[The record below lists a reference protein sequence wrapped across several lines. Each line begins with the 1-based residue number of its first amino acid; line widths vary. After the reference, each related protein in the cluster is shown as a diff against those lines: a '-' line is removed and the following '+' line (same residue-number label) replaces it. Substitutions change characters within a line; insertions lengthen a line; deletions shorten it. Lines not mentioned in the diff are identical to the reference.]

1 MDSLPID
8 FTDPEDIRAKLPR
21 AKRQLEV
28 MEAAFRKQAGE
39 MEDWRDYVRTL
50 VRRAERLGVVDAPA
64 ASDETQG
71 TGPADPDPEATP
83 KTEERPPAAGQP
95 VDLVVEVVNREI
107 RKIKA
112 KAVADT
118 LRSEGHDLP
127 NVTVSNSLFYA
138 AKRVSPARI
147 KVAEGR
153 GFYAPLGYVEDVA
166 PDGLPAPDQLHVAAA
181 AGEQRG
187 SPEGGGT

>member
-8 FTDPEDIRAKLPR
+8 FTDPEDIRAKLPT

-39 MEDWRDYVRTL
+39 MEDWRDYVGML
-50 VRRAERLGVVDAPA
+50 VRRAERLGVVDTSA

-71 TGPADPDPEATP
+71 TDPADPETTP
-83 KTEERPPAAGQP
+83 KTQEQRRPAAGQP

-138 AKRVSPARI
+138 AKRVSPTRI

-153 GFYAPLGYVEDVA
+153 GFYAPLGYVEGGA
-166 PDGLPAPDQLHVAAA
+166 PDGFPAPDQLHVAAA
-181 AGEQRG
+181 AGEQHG

>member
-8 FTDPEDIRAKLPR
+8 FMDPEDIRAKLPTV
-21 AKRQLEV
+21 KRQLEV
-28 MEAAFRKQAGE
+28 MEAAFRKQAAE
-39 MEDWRDYVRTL
+39 IEDWRYYVGMLTG
-50 VRRAERLGVVDAPA
+50 RAERLGVLDASA

-71 TGPADPDPEATP
+71 TGPADPDPETTP
-83 KTEERPPAAGQP
+83 RTEDRRPAAGQP

-112 KAVADT
+112 KAVSDI
-118 LRSEGHDLP
+118 LRSEGHDLS

-153 GFYAPLGYVEDVA
+153 GFYAPLSYAEDV
-166 PDGLPAPDQLHVAAA
+166 APDQLHVAAA
-181 AGEQRG
+181 TGEQRG